1 MIMGGGRLELS
12 PDDWIVA
19 VVQECDN
26 LPPINFRIKLP
37 KFSSKLGFTVLITG
51 PFTGEFLFAVS
62 GPAFQVVEMTII
74 LS

>member
-26 LPPINFRIKLP
+26 LRKIKSHE
-37 KFSSKLGFTVLITG
+37 FS
-51 PFTGEFLFAVS
+51 
-62 GPAFQVVEMTII
+62 
-74 LS
+74 

>member
-26 LPPINFRIKLP
+26 KCE
-37 KFSSKLGFTVLITG
+37 KKMKSHEFS
-51 PFTGEFLFAVS
+51 
-62 GPAFQVVEMTII
+62 
-74 LS
+74 